1 MSWRS
6 EYPFQSNYWESPYG
20 KIHYL
25 DEGPEP
31 SVGDAPV
38 PVVVMVH
45 GNPTWSFF
53 YRNVVARL
61 RGRVRCIVPDHLGCG
76 LSDKP
81 QQAPYTLATHIQNLQ
96 GLLAHLGIKRAGLIV
111 HDWGGP
117 IGVGSF
123 LLDETASSL
132 SGTQPP
138 VLEKLAVLNT
148 APGYS
153 IDVPKRI
160 LLCRAPVLGELLVRG
175 LNGFAWPATWMSVET
190 PLSPQVKSGFLH
202 PYGNWHD
209 RIATHRF
216 VRDIPRS
223 EHDPAWPVLKEIHD
237 RFPRLR
243 EVPSAIYWGMQDFC
257 FHRDF
262 YQAWCEVLPDALR
275 HPYEHAGHY
284 LLEDAREQIVPL
296 LEQQFGGESV

>member
-1 MSWRS
+1 MGDAMSWR
-6 EYPFQSNYWESPYG
+6 EQYPFESNYWESQYG

-25 DEGPEP
+25 DEGPK
-31 SVGDAPV
+31 VGQDGGEV

-53 YRNVVARL
+53 YRNVVALL
-61 RGRVRCIVPDHLGCG
+61 RDRVRCIVPDHLGCG

-81 QQAPYTLATHIQNLQ
+81 QQAPYTLATHIRNLQ
-96 GLLAHLGIKRAGLIV
+96 GLLASLGIQKASLIV

-123 LLDETASSL
+123 LLDETSRTVQGA
-132 SGTQPP
+132 QAP

-153 IDVPKRI
+153 ADVPKRI
-160 LLCRAPVLGELLVRG
+160 LLCRAPVVGELLVRG
-175 LNGFAWPATWMSVET
+175 FNGFAWPATWMSVEK
-190 PLSPQVKSGFLH
+190 PLSKETKEGFLY
-202 PYGNWHD
+202 PYGNWRD

-223 EHDPAWPVLKEIHD
+223 SQDPAWAVLHEIEE
-237 RFPRLR
+237 RLPKLGQ
-243 EVPSAIYWGMQDFC
+243 VPAAIYWGLKDFC
-257 FHRDF
+257 FHKGY
-262 YQAWCEVLPDALR
+262 YQAWCKALPHAQR
-275 HPYEHAGHY
+275 HPYEQAGHY
-284 LLEDAREQIVPL
+284 LLEDAGNQILPL
-296 LEQQFGGESV
+296 LEKQFV